1 MVGHVPTLPMLLLVD
16 IGDLLSL
23 LLDPLPLLS
32 LSLHQSLVPALL
44 SSPRLPALGD
54 ILLKILSESSHL
66 ALDPLG
72 PLVQVLPGSSTATVE
87 PVKILTEENLTVE
100 NVTDVHLQP
109 SNLCCQSLH
118 SIWGEVCSFPLSNI
132 WPLVHYLSQ

>member
-72 PLVQVLPGSSTATVE
+72 PLIQVLPGSSAPTVK
-87 PVKILTEENLTVE
+87 PVKILAKEDLIVE

-118 SIWGEVCSFPLSNI
+118 SIWGEVCCFLLSNI